1 MAENILTIKFKNR
14 DHVLLK
20 ELCQGDLVFMDTYT
34 FGKTSRS
41 ELKTK
46 VIIRLFL
53 KEHSDGHFLLLRLDT
68 KQIEEYMPDAVFSIK
83 DPPKWN
89 YGITKII
96 RL

>member
-14 DHVLLK
+14 GYVLLK
-20 ELCQGDLVFMDTYT
+20 ELCPGDLVFMDTSGDT
-34 FGKTSRS
+34 TRS
-41 ELKTK
+41 EPKTK

-53 KEHSDGHFLLLRLDT
+53 KQNSNGHFLLLRLDT
-68 KQIEEYMPDAVFSIK
+68 KQIVEYAPDGVFPIK